1 MTRLE
6 EGGKTMECGAADW
19 KGGSSWMS
27 VDEEDGE
34 SHDEGIAGEED
45 EEDNEIELIV
55 QAGFMLILTQSR
67 AKSCRPISC
76 RANPSPFRRSSW

>member
-1 MTRLE
+1 
-6 EGGKTMECGAADW
+6 MECGAAEW
-19 KGGSSWMS
+19 KSGSAWMS

-34 SHDEGIAGEED
+34 SNDEGIAEED

-55 QAGFMLILTQSR
+55 QAGFMLILTQSC

>member
-6 EGGKTMECGAADW
+6 KAGTTMECGATEW

-34 SHDEGIAGEED
+34 SNDEGIAEED

-67 AKSCRPISC
+67 AKSCRPIFC

>member
-1 MTRLE
+1 ME

-19 KGGSSWMS
+19 KSAAAEGGSAWMS

-34 SHDEGIAGEED
+34 SNDEGIAEED

-55 QAGFMLILTQSR
+55 QAGFMFV
-67 AKSCRPISC
+67 IS
-76 RANPSPFRRSSW
+76 

>member
-6 EGGKTMECGAADW
+6 EGGKTMECGATAW

-34 SHDEGIAGEED
+34 SYDEGIAEED

-55 QAGFMLILTQSR
+55 QAGFMLILTQSP
-67 AKSCRPISC
+67 AKSCKPISC